1 MRSVFRYAALAI
13 LTGVFL
19 LAAAPA
25 RTLEGRWKLVEQRFG
40 SGNAN
45 LAPIEAPVRLEFYL
59 SYGRLAGRIWA
70 GEDTS
75 KALSWPAMLTEHGP
89 HPVDIRQIAID
100 PASNL
105 ARAVYRPHPSS
116 PDGEVLE
123 IVEEYRVVEGGSI
136 LQGSVTIRSLGP
148 GDSTGSY
155 LLVRRFTR
163 EP

>member
-1 MRSVFRYAALAI
+1 MRSVFRYGALAI
-13 LTGVFL
+13 LTGAFL

-25 RTLEGRWKLVEQRFG
+25 PTLEGRWKLVEQRYG

-45 LAPIEAPVRLEFYL
+45 LAAIEAPVRLEFFL
-59 SYGRLAGRIWA
+59 ANGRLAGRIWS
-70 GEDTS
+70 GEDPT
-75 KALSWPAMLTEHGP
+75 KALSWPAMPTEHGP

-100 PASNL
+100 PATNL

-116 PDGEVLE
+116 PEGELLE

-148 GDSTGSY
+148 GKSSGSY
-155 LLVRRFTR
+155 VLQRRFER
-163 EP
+163 ER